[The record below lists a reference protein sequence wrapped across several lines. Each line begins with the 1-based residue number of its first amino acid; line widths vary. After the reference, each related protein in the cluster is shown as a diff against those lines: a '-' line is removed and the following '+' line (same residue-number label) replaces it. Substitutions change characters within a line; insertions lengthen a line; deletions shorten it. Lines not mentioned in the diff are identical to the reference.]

1 MGTYNIHAGHCPQ
14 GQGASGAVGI
24 LQESVED
31 RKVKNRV
38 ISALKGAG
46 HTVYDCTCD
55 EKTTAPDCLK
65 KIVAKCNAHSV
76 DLDVSIH
83 LNSGRNDYSGDSKT
97 GGVEVWCYNEKT
109 KAIAAAICASVSSAL
124 GITNRGVKYSQALFV
139 LRKTNAP
146 AILVECAFVDDKDD
160 ADRWNADKCGDAIA
174 SAIAGKT
181 VSGTASAGSA
191 PAAVPASK
199 PATTNVFDRENW
211 IRRLQSECNKQGF
224 SNQRVDGI
232 AGKNTLAGC
241 PTVRK
246 GARGNITRLLQER
259 LNSLGFNCGAEDG
272 IFGSGTRAAVI
283 AFQRAHG
290 LSADGIVGKNTWRAL
305 LGL

>member
-1 MGTYNIHAGHCPQ
+1 MGKYNIHAGHCPQ

-55 EKTTAPDCLK
+55 ENTTASGCLK

-97 GGVEVWCYNEKT
+97 GGVEVWCYNKKT
-109 KAIAAAICASVSSAL
+109 EAIAASICANVSAAL
-124 GITNRGVKYSQALFV
+124 GITNRGVKYSQALYV
-139 LRKTNAP
+139 LRKTNSP
-146 AILVECAFVDDKDD
+146 AILVECAFVDDRDD
-160 ADRWNADKCGDAIA
+160 ANHWDADKCGDAIA

-181 VSGTASAGSA
+181 VAGTTSSGSA
-191 PAAVPASK
+191 TTTKPASK
-199 PATTNVFDRENW
+199 PATSTGNDWV
-211 IRRLQSECNKQGF
+211 RRLQKECNTQGF
-224 SNQRVDGI
+224 SNQKVDGI
-232 AGKNTLAGC
+232 AGPKTLVGC
-241 PTVRK
+241 PTLKK
-246 GARGNITRLLQER
+246 GSRGNITRLLQEK
-259 LNSLGFNCGAEDG
+259 LGVSVDG
-272 IFGSGTRAAVI
+272 IFGQKTKNAVI
-283 AFQRAHG
+283 VFQKTHG
-290 LSADGIVGKNTWRAL
+290 LKADGIVGKNTWRAL

>member
-1 MGTYNIHAGHCPQ
+1 MSTYNIHAGHCPQ

-65 KIVAKCNAHSV
+65 KIVAKCNAHAV

-109 KAIAAAICASVSSAL
+109 KDIAASICASVSSAL
-124 GITNRGVKYSQALFV
+124 GITNRGVKYSQALYV

-160 ADRWNADKCGDAIA
+160 ADHWNADKCGDAIA

-181 VSGTASAGSA
+181 VAGTISAGSA
-191 PAAVPASK
+191 PASQ
-199 PATTNVFDRENW
+199 PATQNVFDKENW
-211 IRRLQSECNKQGF
+211 VRRLQKECNTQGF

-232 AGKNTLAGC
+232 PGKNTLAGC
-241 PTVRK
+241 PTCRK
-246 GARGNITRLLQER
+246 GARGNITRLIQER
-259 LNSLGFNCGAEDG
+259 LNSLGFNCGKVDG
-272 IFGSGTRAAVI
+272 IFGTGTRAAVI

-290 LSADGIVGKNTWRAL
+290 LTTDGIVGQNTWRAL

>member
-1 MGTYNIHAGHCPQ
+1 MGIYNIHAGHCPQ

-55 EKTTAPDCLK
+55 EKTTAPDCLR
-65 KIVAKCNAHSV
+65 KIVAKCNAHAV

-97 GGVEVWCYNEKT
+97 GGVEVWCYDEKT
-109 KAIAAAICASVSSAL
+109 KDIAASICASVSSAL
-124 GITNRGVKYSQALFV
+124 GITNRGVKYSQALYV

-160 ADRWNADKCGDAIA
+160 AD
-174 SAIAGKT
+174 
-181 VSGTASAGSA
+181 
-191 PAAVPASK
+191 
-199 PATTNVFDRENW
+199 
-211 IRRLQSECNKQGF
+211 
-224 SNQRVDGI
+224 
-232 AGKNTLAGC
+232 
-241 PTVRK
+241 
-246 GARGNITRLLQER
+246 
-259 LNSLGFNCGAEDG
+259 
-272 IFGSGTRAAVI
+272 
-283 AFQRAHG
+283 H
-290 LSADGIVGKNTWRAL
+290 
-305 LGL
+305 